1 MRERLDHVD
10 IRILEGLGI
19 YGPRDISSLARKLD
33 LKRGTVW
40 KRIERLSSL
49 FYLKFLANPY
59 HTNLGLKKAVVFTWA
74 IPGQEDLLFD
84 CLCVNDFRNFIS
96 RCYGTSEGCFA
107 IYTIPNDHI
116 SEFRQF
122 LEEIE
127 KLGLTRNIRVLWST
141 CFQNVNLTSTWYN
154 GESETWVYPWEKWV
168 KELGHKA
175 AKLPYTLMDP
185 EDFPIMADY
194 FDLFIIKELEKDAT
208 VAFLDIAK
216 KLNVSRQTIEYHY
229 QNHILRKGLIES
241 IQVMVAPF
249 DRRGA
254 SYPLVFNFQFE
265 DEEGLA
271 RFALSLLDKPFV
283 HIVGKILKEKAL
295 VSYVHFLSRED
306 FRGFVRALSA
316 VIKRGFLRD
325 YSYVFIDLDRR
336 VRETV
341 RHDLFKDGTWIYNHD
356 GHMKKLKD
364 LANKASTE
372 LLPWSVTHL

>member
-10 IRILEGLGI
+10 VKILEGLGI

-49 FYLKFLANPY
+49 FYLKFFANPY
-59 HTNLGLKKAVVFTWA
+59 HTNLGLKKAVVFAWA

-96 RCYGTSEGCFA
+96 RCYGTSEGCFS

-116 SEFRQF
+116 SEFRRF

-141 CFQNVNLTSTWYN
+141 CFQNVNLTSTWFKA
-154 GESETWVYPWEKWV
+154 ESETWVYPWEKWV
-168 KELGHKA
+168 KELGRKA
-175 AKLPYTLMDP
+175 TKLPYTLMDP
-185 EDFPIMADY
+185 KDFPIMADD
-194 FDLFIIKELEKDAT
+194 FDLFIIKELETDAT
-208 VAFLDIAK
+208 VTFLDIAK

-254 SYPLVFNFQFE
+254 SYPLVFNFRFE
-265 DEEGLA
+265 NEELLA

-283 HIVGKILKEKAL
+283 HIVGKILEEKAL
-295 VSYVHFLSRED
+295 VSYMHFLSRDD
-306 FRGFVRALSA
+306 FRGFVHALSQ
-316 VIKRGFLRD
+316 VIRRGFLQD
-325 YSYVFIDLDRR
+325 YSYAFIDLDRR
-336 VRETV
+336 VRETI
-341 RHDLFKDGTWIYNHD
+341 RYEFFKDGSWIYNHEE
-356 GHMKKLKD
+356 HMRKLR
-364 LANKASTE
+364 E
-372 LLPWSVTHL
+372 LTKGTAPESIKQGLL